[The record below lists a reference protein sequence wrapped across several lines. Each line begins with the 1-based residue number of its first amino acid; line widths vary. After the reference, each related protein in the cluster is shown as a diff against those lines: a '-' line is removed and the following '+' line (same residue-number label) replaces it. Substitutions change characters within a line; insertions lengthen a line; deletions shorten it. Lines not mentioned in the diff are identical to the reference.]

1 MSKTYFTAGPSQIYP
16 TVPRHLQMAVE
27 EGILSLSH
35 RSSRFT
41 DIYGEMEEGL
51 RAVLGIPSDYHIFLF
66 SSATEIWERL
76 ALNGVERES
85 FHLVNGSFSQSFATA
100 AKLAGRNVVEH
111 RMADFEG
118 FDVRSIEVPSTSEM
132 IAAIGNESSTGVMM
146 PPEDLV
152 ALRERYPEKLI
163 VVDAVSAVPT
173 WRVDVG
179 ALDGLYFSVQK
190 GFGLPAGLGVLVL
203 SPRLLEKGLELE
215 RGGHFVGTYHRW
227 SRLHEFS
234 LKRQTPET
242 PNVLSIYLL
251 ARVCADMSL
260 RLPAIL
266 DDHATKYRMITEFVE
281 RHPGLGFAVKD
292 SHVRSNT
299 VLVLDTDYADVKA
312 KLKEL
317 EGKGYVLGTGYGKMA
332 DRQIRVSNFPGTS
345 VSDVEGLLGVL

>member
-1 MSKTYFTAGPSQIYP
+1 MIYFTAGPSQIYP
-16 TVPRHLQMAVE
+16 TVPQHLHNAVE
-27 EGILSLSH
+27 EGIMSMSH
-35 RSSRFT
+35 RSSRFM
-41 DIYGEMEEGL
+41 DIYGEMESGL
-51 RAVLGIPSDYHIFLF
+51 RAVLGIPAEYHIFLF

-76 ALNGVERES
+76 ALNCVERES
-85 FHLVNGSFSQSFATA
+85 CHLINGNFSQSFASA
-100 AKLAGRNVVEH
+100 AKLCGKTVHEH
-111 RMADFEG
+111 RVADFEG
-118 FDVRSIEVPSTSEM
+118 FEMDRLEVPESAEL

-146 PPEDLV
+146 PPEDLQI
-152 ALRERYPEKLI
+152 LRSRYPEKLI

-173 WRVDVG
+173 WRVDVS

-190 GFGLPAGLGVLVL
+190 GFGLPAGLGVLAA

-215 RGGHFVGTYHRW
+215 RRGHFVGTYHRW

-251 ARVCADMSL
+251 AKVCADMSL

-266 DDHATKYRMITEFVE
+266 DDHATKYRMITELVE

-292 SHVRSNT
+292 SRVRSNT
-299 VLVLDTDYADVKA
+299 VLVLDTDYPDVKA

-345 VSDVEGLLGVL
+345 VSDVEGLLRVL